1 MDFKKTLLIICLFVG
16 LNTVAQ
22 NRLEFNQVVTI
33 DTNYIWQAGYGNWTH
48 YTSYHYVPAA
58 GKVWKIESSASNGY
72 LEINDVDVAGR
83 LYYAG
88 GGNTQNVAIEPVS
101 FPIWLKSGDKIRY
114 GFSGSCSNANT
125 YICPSTIRHFIS
137 IIEFN
142 VVSD

>member
-1 MDFKKTLLIICLFVG
+1 MDFKKILLIACLFVG
-16 LNTVAQ
+16 LSSFAQ
-22 NRLEFNQVVTI
+22 KRLEFNQVVTI
-33 DTNYIWQAGYGNWTH
+33 DTNYIWQAPYGNWTH

-72 LEINDVDVAGR
+72 LQINDVDVAGR

-88 GGNTQNVAIEPVS
+88 SQSSQNVAVEPVS

-114 GFSGSCSNANT
+114 RFSGSCTIA
-125 YICPSTIRHFIS
+125 ICPSTITHFIS

-142 VVSD
+142 IVTD